1 MSIVIRTATVADAAL
16 IADLSRETFLDA
28 FAALNNKDD
37 VDKYMSEQFSVQQL
51 MQQVGVEGHIFL
63 LAVSGADTL
72 GYVFLKDGS
81 GHNAPDTNA
90 IEISRLYVRNAYI
103 GTGIGKTLM
112 DAAIS
117 TAKQLDRHILW
128 LGTWERNHRAIK
140 FYQSFGFSKFGEHD
154 FILGNDVQ
162 RDWLMEL
169 VINNY

>member
-37 VDKYMSEQFSVQQL
+37 VDKYMSEQFSVPQL

-63 LAVSGADTL
+63 LAVSGTETV
-72 GYVFLKDGS
+72 GYIFLKDGS
-81 GHNAPDTNA
+81 GHDAPDSNA

-103 GTGIGKTLM
+103 GTGIGKILM

-117 TAKQLDRHILW
+117 TAKRLGRHTLW
-128 LGTWERNHRAIK
+128 LGTWERNHRGIK

-162 RDWLMEL
+162 RDWLMGL
-169 VINNY
+169 PINN